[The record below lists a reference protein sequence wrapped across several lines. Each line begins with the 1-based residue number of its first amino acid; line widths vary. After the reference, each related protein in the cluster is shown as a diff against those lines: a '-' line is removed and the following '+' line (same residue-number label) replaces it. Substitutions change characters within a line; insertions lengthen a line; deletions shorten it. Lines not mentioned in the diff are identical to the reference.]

1 MMNWEAIGAVGEIAG
16 ALAVVISLVYLASQ
30 IRTSNRA
37 AIQTANREMMSES
50 SKFYGQIGTDA
61 KTADLWIRGSIND
74 ESMTALELV
83 QYRALVNQC
92 VLIWERAYYL
102 EEEGA
107 VDTWFLKMY
116 RTTRQRV
123 AGSPGF
129 KSWLK
134 ENGDFLSDSFRE
146 TIEAEIEKS
155 SSYRPLGTDIGLEG
169 KSN

>member
-83 QYRALVNQC
+83 QYRALVMQC
-92 VLIWERAYYL
+92 EYIPI
-102 EEEGA
+102 
-107 VDTWFLKMY
+107 TK
-116 RTTRQRV
+116 
-123 AGSPGF
+123 
-129 KSWLK
+129 
-134 ENGDFLSDSFRE
+134 
-146 TIEAEIEKS
+146 
-155 SSYRPLGTDIGLEG
+155 
-169 KSN
+169 